1 MRRLLVLASVMI
13 FFDVAFFA
21 AIAPLLP
28 KYVDDLGL
36 TKGEAGILSASYAAG
51 TLFASLPA
59 GFVASRLG
67 PRRTV
72 IIGLLTL
79 GCSSLAFGFAD
90 QIFLLDGA
98 RFIQGIAGALI
109 WSGALTWLIT
119 SAPEERRGSI
129 IGTALGTAVAGALL
143 GPLLGAIASEVG
155 TGPVF
160 SSVLLITALLSYL
173 ASRLPETGT
182 PERQTLGEV
191 GRILSSRPLLE
202 AAAFVAVPSVMFGT
216 IEVLVPLRIDE
227 LGGGHGL
234 IAAGFIA
241 GAGLEAVLAPL
252 AGKLSDR
259 VGRRLPYVIGL
270 SICAVAMV
278 SVALV
283 ATLGLILG
291 SLVLTSLGAGL
302 CLAPALALISD
313 VAGKS
318 DLHQGFGAGV
328 SNMAWASGQVIGG
341 VGGGVVASIT
351 GNTAPSLAIAA
362 LLALTVAYAFRT
374 MGPDGK
380 SRPAGAD
387 GARRT
392 ARCSGIRLRLCR
404 DRSG

>member
-28 KYVDDLGL
+28 QYVDDLGL
-36 TKGEAGILSASYAAG
+36 TKGEAGLLSAAYAAG
-51 TLFASLPA
+51 TLFGSLPA

-79 GCSSLAFGFAD
+79 GCSSLAFGFAQ
-90 QIFLLDGA
+90 QIALLDGA

-119 SAPEERRGSI
+119 SAPEEKRGSI
-129 IGTALGTAVAGALL
+129 IGKALGMAVAGALL
-143 GPLLGAIASEVG
+143 GPALGAIAGQVG
-155 TGPVF
+155 TEPVF
-160 SSVLLITALLSYL
+160 SSVLLITVLLSYF
-173 ASRLPETGT
+173 ASRLPEPGT
-182 PERQTLGEV
+182 PERQPLGEV
-191 GRILSSRPLLE
+191 MRIMLSRPLLE
-202 AAAFVAVPSVMFGT
+202 AAALVAVPSLMFGA

-259 VGRRLPYVIGL
+259 VGRRLPYMIGL
-270 SICAVAMV
+270 SICAAAMAAI
-278 SVALV
+278 ALV
-283 ATLGLILG
+283 ATLGEVLG
-291 SLVLTSLGAGL
+291 GLVLTSLGAGL
-302 CLAPALALISD
+302 CFAPALALISD
-313 VAGKS
+313 VAEKS
-318 DLHQGFGAGV
+318 KLHQGFAAGV

-341 VGGGVVASIT
+341 VGGGVVASFT
-351 GNTAPSLAIAA
+351 GNAAPSLVIAA
-362 LLALTVAYAFRT
+362 LLALTVFYALRS
-374 MGPDGK
+374 MGPASK
-380 SRPAGAD
+380 PRPAE
-387 GARRT
+387 
-392 ARCSGIRLRLCR
+392 C
-404 DRSG
+404 